1 MNAIR
6 INETIHQSAA
16 FRQRI
21 HVQRRAR
28 RGPATLA
35 GGAAF
40 HPTSV
45 TVLRLLFLAALVLV
59 LLTGPAA
66 GAEEVTL
73 ALDEAVALALDNHE
87 GILVERASLAAAEAA
102 VDGARGAYDP
112 GFELAARWGE
122 ATDPIGSAFP
132 GASLGQLAATRET
145 ADAGIVVTQ
154 LLRTGGALSLRTTAG
169 RETNDGAFA
178 VLSPAYTTRFGFE
191 LRQPLLRDRR
201 IDSARFRVRAAAA
214 DRTAAGAA
222 LRREVNDTV
231 AHVESA
237 YWALVAAR
245 QAVEVRRDAVALAEE
260 QLTET
265 GHRIESG
272 LAPETEIAQPRA
284 ELERRRGELLA
295 ADEALARAE
304 NALKRLILADAET
317 PLWTSRLVP
326 VEPAAVAFEAVDLAA
341 ALDSA
346 LAHRAELDA
355 QRAQVDR
362 LRIESTFA
370 RDGLR
375 PALDAVVAYDRV
387 GFDGSTTG
395 AGGLASGG
403 GFGGAWEGLGD
414 GDYED
419 TRLGIVLGIAIG
431 NRTARA
437 AARGAEEAERRAAAT
452 LAGARKAVRA
462 EVLDAAAAIDTAGQR
477 IAAARAAREAAE
489 VQLAAER
496 ERYAVGLSTNFLVL
510 TRQNDLARARLD
522 EISTLTDYRTARTEM
537 ARATGSLLAERGIAL
552 ADVSR

>member
-1 MNAIR
+1 MR
-6 INETIHQSAA
+6 
-16 FRQRI
+16 
-21 HVQRRAR
+21 
-28 RGPATLA
+28 
-35 GGAAF
+35 
-40 HPTSV
+40 
-45 TVLRLLFLAALVLV
+45 
-59 LLTGPAA
+59 
-66 GAEEVTL
+66 
-73 ALDEAVALALDNHE
+73 
-87 GILVERASLAAAEAA
+87 
-102 VDGARGAYDP
+102 
-112 GFELAARWGE
+112 
-122 ATDPIGSAFP
+122 
-132 GASLGQLAATRET
+132 
-145 ADAGIVVTQ
+145 
-154 LLRTGGALSLRTTAG
+154 
-169 RETNDGAFA
+169 
-178 VLSPAYTTRFGFE
+178 
-191 LRQPLLRDRR
+191 
-201 IDSARFRVRAAAA
+201 
-214 DRTAAGAA
+214 
-222 LRREVNDTV
+222 
-231 AHVESA
+231 
-237 YWALVAAR
+237 
-245 QAVEVRRDAVALAEE
+245 LAEE
-260 QLTET
+260 QLVET
-265 GHRIESG
+265 GHRIDSG
-272 LAPETEIAQPRA
+272 VAPTTEIAQPRA

-419 TRLGIVLGIAIG
+419 TRLGIVLGIPIG

-496 ERYAVGLSTNFLVL
+496 ERYAVGLSTNFLML